1 MEVKVCC
8 RRIFVVDDHPIILSG
23 VGAMINSQKDLTIVG
38 LAANA
43 DEAFEGISNALPDIA
58 VVDISLPGVNG
69 VTLIERLVERFPEL
83 GCIALTAH
91 EDPGC
96 LRQVLAAGGRG
107 FVVKRS
113 TATDLLQAIRCVLA
127 GDNYV
132 DPALAARIL
141 YPRHVTQSDPGNLS
155 QRERS
160 VIQLVALGYSNKEIS
175 SRLNLSI
182 KTIETYRTRAT
193 DKLELHSRAA
203 IVRFAQSNGW
213 LAELQ

>member
-1 MEVKVCC
+1 VHC
-8 RRIFVVDDHPIILSG
+8 RRIFVVDDHPMILSG
-23 VGAMINSQKDLTIVG
+23 VGAMINAEEGLTIVG

-43 DEAFEGISNALPDIA
+43 DEAFEGIGKSLPDVA
-58 VVDISLPGVNG
+58 VIDISLPGTSG
-69 VTLIERLVERFPEL
+69 VMLIERLVESFPGL

-127 GDNYV
+127 GENYV

-141 YPRHVTQSDPGNLS
+141 SPRHGSQCDPGSLS
-155 QRERS
+155 DRERS

-203 IVRFAQSNGW
+203 IVRFAHSNGW
-213 LAELQ
+213 LAELPI

>member
-1 MEVKVCC
+1 M
-8 RRIFVVDDHPIILSG
+8 VDDHPIVLSG
-23 VGAMINSQKDLTIVG
+23 VGAMIDGQADLTIVG

-43 DEAFEGISNALPDIA
+43 EEALDGVARVRPDVA
-58 VVDISLPGVNG
+58 VVDISLPGISG
-69 VTLIERLVERFPEL
+69 LMLIERLVERFEDL
-83 GCIALTAH
+83 KCIALTAH

-96 LRQVLAAGGRG
+96 LRLALAAGAQG

-113 TATDLLQAIRCVLA
+113 TAMDLLQAIRCVLA
-127 GDNYV
+127 GGNYV

-141 YPRHVTQSDPGNLS
+141 SPRNSIHCDPGNLS
-155 QRERS
+155 ERERS

-213 LAELQ
+213 LAELQL

>member
-1 MEVKVCC
+1 MTC
-8 RRIFVVDDHPIILSG
+8 RRIFVVDDHPIVLSG
-23 VGAMINSQKDLTIVG
+23 VGAMIDGQADLTIVG

-43 DEAFEGISNALPDIA
+43 EEALDGVARVRPDVA
-58 VVDISLPGVNG
+58 VVDISLPGISG
-69 VTLIERLVERFPEL
+69 LMLIERLVERFEDL
-83 GCIALTAH
+83 KCIALTAH

-96 LRQVLAAGGRG
+96 LRLALAAGAQG

-113 TATDLLQAIRCVLA
+113 TAMDLLQAIRCVLA
-127 GDNYV
+127 GGNYV

-141 YPRHVTQSDPGNLS
+141 SPRNSIHCDPGNLS
-155 QRERS
+155 ERERS

-213 LAELQ
+213 LAELQL

>member
-1 MEVKVCC
+1 M
-8 RRIFVVDDHPIILSG
+8 LSG
-23 VGAMINSQKDLTIVG
+23 VGAMINSQDDLTVVG
-38 LAANA
+38 LAGNA
-43 DEAFEGISNALPDIA
+43 DDALEGIGQTLPDVA

-69 VTLIERLVERFPEL
+69 ITLIERLGERFPEVS
-83 GCIALTAH
+83 CIALTAH
-91 EDPGC
+91 EDPGS

-113 TATDLLQAIRCVLA
+113 AATDLLQAIRCVLA

-141 YPRHVTQSDPGNLS
+141 SPRSVTQCDPGNLS
-155 QRERS
+155 ERERS

-175 SRLNLSI
+175 SRLSLSI

-193 DKLELHSRAA
+193 EKLELRSRAA
-203 IVRFAQSNGW
+203 IVRFAHSNGW
-213 LAELQ
+213 LAELPV

>member
-1 MEVKVCC
+1 
-8 RRIFVVDDHPIILSG
+8 VVDDHPMILSG
-23 VGAMINSQKDLTIVG
+23 VGAMINAQEDMTIVG
-38 LAANA
+38 LAGNA
-43 DEAFEGISNALPDIA
+43 EEALDGIGMALPDVA
-58 VVDISLPGVNG
+58 VIDISLPGTNG
-69 VTLIERLVERFPEL
+69 VMLIERLVERFS
-83 GCIALTAH
+83 GIKCIALTAH

-132 DPALAARIL
+132 DPALAARML
-141 YPRHVTQSDPGNLS
+141 APRSSVQGDPGNLS
-155 QRERS
+155 DRERS

-175 SRLNLSI
+175 SRLSLSI

-193 DKLELHSRAA
+193 DKLELRSRAA

-213 LAELQ
+213 LIELQQ

>member
-1 MEVKVCC
+1 
-8 RRIFVVDDHPIILSG
+8 
-23 VGAMINSQKDLTIVG
+23 MIDGQKDMTIVG

-43 DEAFEGISNALPDIA
+43 AEALETIGKAEPDVA
-58 VVDISLPGVNG
+58 VIDISLPGING
-69 VTLIERLVERFPEL
+69 VMLIERLLERFPDL
-83 GCIALTAH
+83 KCIALTAH

-113 TATDLLQAIRCVLA
+113 TTTDLLQAIRCVLA

-132 DPALAARIL
+132 DPALAARML
-141 YPRHVTQSDPGNLS
+141 SPRNCAQGDAGNLS
-155 QRERS
+155 ERERS

-203 IVRFAQSNGW
+203 IVRFAHSVGW

>member
-1 MEVKVCC
+1 M
-8 RRIFVVDDHPIILSG
+8 VDDHPIVLSG
-23 VGAMINSQKDLTIVG
+23 VGAMINGQEDMTIVG

-43 DEAFEGISNALPDIA
+43 DEALDGIGKALPDVA
-58 VVDISLPGVNG
+58 VIDVSLPGVSG
-69 VTLIERLVERFPEL
+69 VMLIERLLEKFPEL
-83 GCIALTAH
+83 KCIALTAH

-141 YPRHVTQSDPGNLS
+141 SPRNSSQCDPGNLS
-155 QRERS
+155 ERERS

-175 SRLNLSI
+175 CRLKLSI

>member
-1 MEVKVCC
+1 M
-8 RRIFVVDDHPIILSG
+8 VDDHPIVLSG
-23 VGAMINSQKDLTIVG
+23 IGAMIDGQKDMTIVG

-43 DEAFEGISNALPDIA
+43 AEALETIGKAEPDVA
-58 VVDISLPGVNG
+58 VIDISLPGING
-69 VTLIERLVERFPEL
+69 VMLIERLLERFPDL
-83 GCIALTAH
+83 KCIALTAH

-113 TATDLLQAIRCVLA
+113 TTTDLLQAIRCVLA

-132 DPALAARIL
+132 DPALAARML
-141 YPRHVTQSDPGNLS
+141 SPRNCAQGDAGNLS
-155 QRERS
+155 ERERS

-182 KTIETYRTRAT
+182 KTIETYKTRAT

-203 IVRFAQSNGW
+203 IVRFAHSVGW

>member
-1 MEVKVCC
+1 M
-8 RRIFVVDDHPIILSG
+8 VDDHPIVLSG
-23 VGAMINSQKDLTIVG
+23 VGAMINGQEDMTIVG

-43 DEAFEGISNALPDIA
+43 DEALDGIGKALPDVA
-58 VVDISLPGVNG
+58 VIDVSLPGISG
-69 VTLIERLVERFPEL
+69 VILIERLLEKFPEL
-83 GCIALTAH
+83 KCIALTAH

-141 YPRHVTQSDPGNLS
+141 SPRNNGQGDPGNLS
-155 QRERS
+155 ERERS
-160 VIQLVALGYSNKEIS
+160 VIRLVAFGYSNKEIS
-175 SRLNLSI
+175 CRLKLSI
-182 KTIETYRTRAT
+182 KTVETYRTRAT

>member
-1 MEVKVCC
+1 M
-8 RRIFVVDDHPIILSG
+8 IDGQVD
-23 VGAMINSQKDLTIVG
+23 MTIVG

-43 DEAFEGISNALPDIA
+43 DEALETIGKALPDVA
-58 VVDISLPGVNG
+58 VIDISLPGVNG
-69 VTLIERLVERFPEL
+69 VMLIERLLERYPSL
-83 GCIALTAH
+83 KCIALTAH

-113 TATDLLQAIRCVLA
+113 TTTDLLQAIRCVLA

-141 YPRHVTQSDPGNLS
+141 SPRSSVQGDACNLS
-155 QRERS
+155 ERERS
-160 VIQLVALGYSNKEIS
+160 VIQLVAFGYSNKEIS

-203 IVRFAQSNGW
+203 IVRFAQSVGW

>member
-1 MEVKVCC
+1 MCC
-8 RRIFVVDDHPIILSG
+8 KRIFVVDDHPILLSG
-23 VGAMINSQKDLTIVG
+23 VGAMINAEDDLTIVG
-38 LAANA
+38 LASNA
-43 DEAFEGISNALPDIA
+43 DEALEGIAQSLPDVA
-58 VVDISLPGVNG
+58 VIDISLPGASG
-69 VTLIERLVERFPEL
+69 VMLIERLAQRFPGL

-107 FVVKRS
+107 FVVKRA

-127 GDNYV
+127 GGNYV

-141 YPRHVTQSDPGNLS
+141 SPRNGIQGDPGSLS
-155 QRERS
+155 ERERS

-193 DKLELHSRAA
+193 EKLALHSRAA
-203 IVRFAQSNGW
+203 IVRFAHSNGW
-213 LAELQ
+213 LAELPI

>member
-1 MEVKVCC
+1 M
-8 RRIFVVDDHPIILSG
+8 VDDHPIVLSG
-23 VGAMINSQKDLTIVG
+23 IGAMIDGQVDMTIVG

-43 DEAFEGISNALPDIA
+43 DEALETIGKALPDVA
-58 VVDISLPGVNG
+58 VIDISLPGVNG
-69 VTLIERLVERFPEL
+69 VMLIERLLERYPSL
-83 GCIALTAH
+83 KCIALTAH

-107 FVVKRS
+107 FGVKRS
-113 TATDLLQAIRCVLA
+113 TTTDLLQAIRCVLA

-141 YPRHVTQSDPGNLS
+141 SPRSSVQGDAGNLS
-155 QRERS
+155 ERERS
-160 VIQLVALGYSNKEIS
+160 VIQLVAFGYSNKEIS

-203 IVRFAQSNGW
+203 IVRFAQSVGW

>member
-1 MEVKVCC
+1 MSR
-8 RRIFVVDDHPIILSG
+8 RRIFVVDDHPIVLSG
-23 VGAMINSQKDLTIVG
+23 IGAMIDGQVDMTIVG

-43 DEAFEGISNALPDIA
+43 DEALETIGKALPDVA
-58 VVDISLPGVNG
+58 VIDISLPGVNG
-69 VTLIERLVERFPEL
+69 VMLIERLLERYPSL
-83 GCIALTAH
+83 KCIALTAH

-113 TATDLLQAIRCVLA
+113 TTTDLLQAIRCVLA

-141 YPRHVTQSDPGNLS
+141 SPRSSVQGDACNLS
-155 QRERS
+155 ERERS
-160 VIQLVALGYSNKEIS
+160 VIQLVAFGYSNKEIS

-203 IVRFAQSNGW
+203 IVRFAQSVGW

>member
-1 MEVKVCC
+1 MYC
-8 RRIFVVDDHPIILSG
+8 RRIFVVDDHPIVLSG
-23 VGAMINSQKDLTIVG
+23 VGAMIEGQDDMTIVG

-43 DEAFEGISNALPDIA
+43 DEALVGIGRALPDIA
-58 VVDISLPGVNG
+58 VVDISLPGING
-69 VTLIERLVERFPEL
+69 VTLIERLVERFTEL
-83 GCIALTAH
+83 RCIALTAH

-96 LRQVLAAGGRG
+96 LRQVLAAGARG

-113 TATDLLQAIRCVLA
+113 TATDLLQAIRCVA
-127 GDNYV
+127 SGHNYV
-132 DPALAARIL
+132 DPALAARL
-141 YPRHVTQSDPGNLS
+141 LNPRHSVQSDPGNLS
-155 QRERS
+155 DRERS

-193 DKLELHSRAA
+193 DKLELRSRAA

>member
-1 MEVKVCC
+1 M
-8 RRIFVVDDHPIILSG
+8 
-23 VGAMINSQKDLTIVG
+23 
-38 LAANA
+38 
-43 DEAFEGISNALPDIA
+43 
-58 VVDISLPGVNG
+58 
-69 VTLIERLVERFPEL
+69 IERLVERFPEL

-96 LRQVLAAGGRG
+96 LRRVLAAGGRG

-113 TATDLLQAIRCVLA
+113 TAMDLLQAIRCVLA

-141 YPRHVTQSDPGNLS
+141 SPRHGPQCDPANLS
-155 QRERS
+155 ERERS

>member
-1 MEVKVCC
+1 MSR
-8 RRIFVVDDHPIILSG
+8 RRIFVVDDHPIVLSG
-23 VGAMINSQKDLTIVG
+23 IGAMIDGQKDMTIVG

-43 DEAFEGISNALPDIA
+43 DDALETIGKAEPDVA
-58 VVDISLPGVNG
+58 VIDISLPGING
-69 VTLIERLVERFPEL
+69 VMLIERLLDRFPDL
-83 GCIALTAH
+83 KCIALTAH

-113 TATDLLQAIRCVLA
+113 TTTDLLQAIRCVLA

-132 DPALAARIL
+132 DPALAARML
-141 YPRHVTQSDPGNLS
+141 SPRNCVQGDAGNLS
-155 QRERS
+155 ERERS

-203 IVRFAQSNGW
+203 IVRFAHSAGW

>member
-1 MEVKVCC
+1 M
-8 RRIFVVDDHPIILSG
+8 VDDHPIVLSG
-23 VGAMINSQKDLTIVG
+23 IGAMIDGQVDMTIVG

-43 DEAFEGISNALPDIA
+43 DEALETIGKALPDVA
-58 VVDISLPGVNG
+58 VIDISLPGVNG
-69 VTLIERLVERFPEL
+69 VMLIERLLERYPSL
-83 GCIALTAH
+83 KCIALTAH

-113 TATDLLQAIRCVLA
+113 TTTDLLQAIRCVLA

-141 YPRHVTQSDPGNLS
+141 SPRSSVQGDAGNLS
-155 QRERS
+155 ERERS
-160 VIQLVALGYSNKEIS
+160 VIQLVAFGYSNKEIS

-203 IVRFAQSNGW
+203 IVRFAQSVGW

>member
-1 MEVKVCC
+1 MTC
-8 RRIFVVDDHPIILSG
+8 RRIFVVDDHPIVLSG
-23 VGAMINSQKDLTIVG
+23 VGAMIDGQADLTIVG

-43 DEAFEGISNALPDIA
+43 EEALDGVARVRPDVA
-58 VVDISLPGVNG
+58 VVDISLPGISG
-69 VTLIERLVERFPEL
+69 LMLIERLVERVEDL
-83 GCIALTAH
+83 KCIALTAH

-96 LRQVLAAGGRG
+96 LRLALAAGARG

-113 TATDLLQAIRCVLA
+113 TAMDLLQAIRCVLA
-127 GDNYV
+127 GGNYV

-141 YPRHVTQSDPGNLS
+141 SPRNSIQCDPGNLS
-155 QRERS
+155 ERERS

-213 LAELQ
+213 LAELQL

>member
-1 MEVKVCC
+1 
-8 RRIFVVDDHPIILSG
+8 VVDDHPIMLSG
-23 VGAMINSQKDLTIVG
+23 IGAMINSQDDLTVVG
-38 LAANA
+38 LAGNA
-43 DEAFEGISNALPDIA
+43 EDALEGIGKVLPDVA
-58 VVDISLPGVNG
+58 VVDISLPGVSG
-69 VTLIERLVERFPEL
+69 VTLIERLGERFPEVS
-83 GCIALTAH
+83 CIALTAN

-141 YPRHVTQSDPGNLS
+141 SPRYAPHGDPGNLS
-155 QRERS
+155 ERERS

-182 KTIETYRTRAT
+182 KTIETYRTRAS
-193 DKLELHSRAA
+193 DKLELRSRAA
-203 IVRFAQSNGW
+203 IVRFAHSNGW
-213 LAELQ
+213 LAELPA

>member
-1 MEVKVCC
+1 M
-8 RRIFVVDDHPIILSG
+8 IDGQVD
-23 VGAMINSQKDLTIVG
+23 MTIVG

-43 DEAFEGISNALPDIA
+43 DEALETIGKALPDVA
-58 VVDISLPGVNG
+58 VIDISLPGVNG
-69 VTLIERLVERFPEL
+69 VMLIERLLESYPSL
-83 GCIALTAH
+83 KCIALTAH

-113 TATDLLQAIRCVLA
+113 TTTDLLQAIRCVLA

-141 YPRHVTQSDPGNLS
+141 SPRSSVQGDAGNLS
-155 QRERS
+155 ERERS
-160 VIQLVALGYSNKEIS
+160 VIQLVAFGYSNKEIS

-203 IVRFAQSNGW
+203 IVRFAQSVGW

>member
-1 MEVKVCC
+1 MCC

-23 VGAMINSQKDLTIVG
+23 VGAMINSQDDLTIVG

-43 DEAFEGISNALPDIA
+43 DEALEGIGKTLPDVA

-69 VTLIERLVERFPEL
+69 VTLIERLAERFPEL

-96 LRQVLAAGGRG
+96 LRQVLAAGARG

-141 YPRHVTQSDPGNLS
+141 SPRHGTQCDSGNLS

-213 LAELQ
+213 LAELV

>member
-1 MEVKVCC
+1 MSR
-8 RRIFVVDDHPIILSG
+8 RRIFVVDDHPIVLSG
-23 VGAMINSQKDLTIVG
+23 IGAMIDGQVDMTIVG

-43 DEAFEGISNALPDIA
+43 DEALETIGKALPDVA
-58 VVDISLPGVNG
+58 VIDISLPGVNG
-69 VTLIERLVERFPEL
+69 VMLIERLLERYPSL
-83 GCIALTAH
+83 KCIALTAH

-113 TATDLLQAIRCVLA
+113 TTTDLLQAIRCVLA

-141 YPRHVTQSDPGNLS
+141 SPRSSVQGDAGNLS
-155 QRERS
+155 ERERS
-160 VIQLVALGYSNKEIS
+160 VIQLVAFGYSNKEIS

-203 IVRFAQSNGW
+203 IVRFAQSVGW

>member
-1 MEVKVCC
+1 M
-8 RRIFVVDDHPIILSG
+8 VDDHPIVLSG
-23 VGAMINSQKDLTIVG
+23 VGAMIDGQADLTIVG

-43 DEAFEGISNALPDIA
+43 EEALDGVARVRPDVA
-58 VVDISLPGVNG
+58 VVDISLPGISG
-69 VTLIERLVERFPEL
+69 LMLIERLMERFEDL
-83 GCIALTAH
+83 KCIALTAH

-96 LRQVLAAGGRG
+96 LRLALAAGAQG

-113 TATDLLQAIRCVLA
+113 TAMDLLQAIRCVLA
-127 GDNYV
+127 GGNYV

-141 YPRHVTQSDPGNLS
+141 SPRNSIHCDPGNLS
-155 QRERS
+155 ERERS

-213 LAELQ
+213 LAELQL

>member
-1 MEVKVCC
+1 MSR
-8 RRIFVVDDHPIILSG
+8 RRIFVVDDHPIVLSG
-23 VGAMINSQKDLTIVG
+23 IGAMIDGQVDMTIVG

-43 DEAFEGISNALPDIA
+43 DEALETIGKALPDVA
-58 VVDISLPGVNG
+58 VIDISLPGVNG
-69 VTLIERLVERFPEL
+69 VMLIERLLESYPSL
-83 GCIALTAH
+83 KCIALTAH

-113 TATDLLQAIRCVLA
+113 TTTDLLQAIRCVLA

-141 YPRHVTQSDPGNLS
+141 SPRSSVQGDAGNLS
-155 QRERS
+155 ERERS
-160 VIQLVALGYSNKEIS
+160 VIQLVAFGYSNKEIS

-203 IVRFAQSNGW
+203 IVRFAQSVGW

>member
-1 MEVKVCC
+1 M
-8 RRIFVVDDHPIILSG
+8 VDDHPIVLSG
-23 VGAMINSQKDLTIVG
+23 VGAMINGQEDMTIVG

-43 DEAFEGISNALPDIA
+43 DEALDGIGKALPDVA
-58 VVDISLPGVNG
+58 VIDVSLPGISG
-69 VTLIERLVERFPEL
+69 VILIERLLEKFPEL
-83 GCIALTAH
+83 KCIALTAH

-141 YPRHVTQSDPGNLS
+141 SPRNNGQGDPGNLS
-155 QRERS
+155 ERERS
-160 VIQLVALGYSNKEIS
+160 VIRLVAFGYSNKEIS
-175 SRLNLSI
+175 CWLKLSI
-182 KTIETYRTRAT
+182 KTVETYRTRAT

>member
-1 MEVKVCC
+1 M
-8 RRIFVVDDHPIILSG
+8 VDDHPIVLSG
-23 VGAMINSQKDLTIVG
+23 IGAMIDGQVDMTIVG

-43 DEAFEGISNALPDIA
+43 DEALETIGKALPDVA
-58 VVDISLPGVNG
+58 VIDISLPGVNG
-69 VTLIERLVERFPEL
+69 VMLIERLLERYPSL
-83 GCIALTAH
+83 KCIALTAH

-113 TATDLLQAIRCVLA
+113 TTTDLLQAIRCVLA

-141 YPRHVTQSDPGNLS
+141 SPRSSVQGDACNLS
-155 QRERS
+155 ERERS
-160 VIQLVALGYSNKEIS
+160 VIQLVAFGYSNKEIS

-203 IVRFAQSNGW
+203 IVRFAQSVGW

>member
-1 MEVKVCC
+1 M
-8 RRIFVVDDHPIILSG
+8 VDDHPIVLSG
-23 VGAMINSQKDLTIVG
+23 IGAMIDGQADLTIVG
-38 LAANA
+38 LAASA
-43 DEAFEGISNALPDIA
+43 EQALESIGTALPDVA
-58 VVDISLPGVNG
+58 VIDVSLPGING
-69 VTLIERLVERFPEL
+69 IMLIERLLDRFAEL
-83 GCIALTAH
+83 KCIALTAH

-141 YPRHVTQSDPGNLS
+141 SPRSAMQGDPGNLS
-155 QRERS
+155 ERERS

-193 DKLELHSRAA
+193 EKLALHSRAA
-203 IVRFAQSNGW
+203 IVRFAHFHGW
-213 LAELQ
+213 LAEMPV

>member
-1 MEVKVCC
+1 MRC
-8 RRIFVVDDHPIILSG
+8 RRIFLVDDHPIMLSG
-23 VGAMINSQKDLTIVG
+23 VGAMINSQDDLTVVG
-38 LAANA
+38 LAGNVEDAL
-43 DEAFEGISNALPDIA
+43 EGIGKTLPDVA
-58 VVDISLPGVNG
+58 VVDISLPGDSG
-69 VTLIERLVERFPEL
+69 ITLIEKLGERFPEVS
-83 GCIALTAH
+83 CIALTAH

-107 FVVKRS
+107 FVVKRA

-127 GDNYV
+127 GENYV

-141 YPRHVTQSDPGNLS
+141 SPRSAPQGDPGNLS

-182 KTIETYRTRAT
+182 KTIETYRTRASE
-193 DKLELHSRAA
+193 KLELRSRAA
-203 IVRFAQSNGW
+203 IVRFAHSNGW
-213 LAELQ
+213 LAELPV

>member
-1 MEVKVCC
+1 MSR
-8 RRIFVVDDHPIILSG
+8 RRIFVVDDHPIVLSG
-23 VGAMINSQKDLTIVG
+23 IGAMIDGQKDMTIVG

-43 DEAFEGISNALPDIA
+43 AEALETIGKAEPDVA
-58 VVDISLPGVNG
+58 VIDISLPGING
-69 VTLIERLVERFPEL
+69 VMLIERLLERFPDL
-83 GCIALTAH
+83 KCIALTAH

-113 TATDLLQAIRCVLA
+113 TTTDLLQAIRCVLA

-132 DPALAARIL
+132 DPALAARML
-141 YPRHVTQSDPGNLS
+141 SPRNCAQGDAGNLS
-155 QRERS
+155 ERERS

-203 IVRFAQSNGW
+203 IVRFAHSVGW

>member
-1 MEVKVCC
+1 M
-8 RRIFVVDDHPIILSG
+8 IDGQVD
-23 VGAMINSQKDLTIVG
+23 MTIVG

-43 DEAFEGISNALPDIA
+43 DEALETIGKALPDVA
-58 VVDISLPGVNG
+58 VIDISLPGVNG
-69 VTLIERLVERFPEL
+69 VMLIERLLERYPSL
-83 GCIALTAH
+83 KCIALTAH

-113 TATDLLQAIRCVLA
+113 TTTDLLQAIRCVLA

-141 YPRHVTQSDPGNLS
+141 SPRSSVQGDAGNLS
-155 QRERS
+155 ERERS
-160 VIQLVALGYSNKEIS
+160 VIQLVAFGYSNKEIS

-203 IVRFAQSNGW
+203 IVRFAQSVGW